1 MSIITIVFIAFGLA
15 MDAFAVA
22 VASGVAANRM
32 IMRLAFKT
40 AAFFGGFQAV
50 MPVVG
55 WVCGETLC
63 SRISA
68 VDHWIA
74 FGLLTVIG
82 LKMIWEARHEEELID
97 RAPPGTTVLFVLALA
112 TSLDALAVGFSLSAL
127 NVEIL
132 APAVIIGIV
141 TFLLS
146 LGGVYVGKHVGHFC
160 EKYIEIFGG
169 LILIGIGVEILIKHL
184 L

>member
-1 MSIITIVFIAFGLA
+1 MSIITIILIAFGLS

-22 VASGVAANRM
+22 VASGVAARRM
-32 IMRLAFKT
+32 PLNGALKM
-40 AAFFGGFQAV
+40 AAFFGGAQAI
-50 MPVVG
+50 MPVIG
-55 WVCGETLC
+55 WVCGVSLR

-74 FGLLTVIG
+74 FALLTMVG
-82 LKMIWEARHEEELID
+82 LKMIWEARHEEDLIG
-97 RAPPGTTVLFVLALA
+97 RALPGTAVLFILALA
-112 TSLDALAVGFSLSAL
+112 TSVDALVVGFSLSAL
-127 NVEIL
+127 NIEIWTP
-132 APAVIIGIV
+132 AAVIGAV

-146 LGGVYVGKHVGHFC
+146 LGGVYVGKRVGHFC
-160 EKYIEIFGG
+160 EKYIEIIGG